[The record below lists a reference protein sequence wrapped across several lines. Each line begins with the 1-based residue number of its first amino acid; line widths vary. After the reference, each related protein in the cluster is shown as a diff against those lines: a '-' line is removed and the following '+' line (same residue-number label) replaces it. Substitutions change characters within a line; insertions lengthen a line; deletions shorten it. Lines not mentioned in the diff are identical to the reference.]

1 MEHQLEI
8 QNLNGIQVIDSR
20 IIAKGLN
27 INHKSLMET
36 INEYKEELETLGVL
50 PFQTAKP
57 PKGTKGGRPET
68 FCYLNELQCT
78 FVITLSRNSPE
89 VVKFKLSL
97 VVAFD
102 SAKKEVALLQEVIN
116 ESADYL
122 DKKRLYF
129 QKQGYSEE
137 WIEARLKNIDV
148 REDLEAI
155 WCKRG
160 INTPKQY
167 AILTSII
174 SKGTFGITPKEHS
187 ELKGLK
193 KQPLRNHMTR
203 LELIFMTLAEES
215 SAEFTEARNAQTYQ
229 DMKDCAKDGG
239 NIAGNARLQ
248 LEAQTGRKVVS
259 TLNFLPENRHLYQIQ
274 TTTEQNEA

>member
-1 MEHQLEI
+1 MEQLLEI

-20 IIAKGLN
+20 IISKGLN

-36 INEYKEELETLGVL
+36 IREYKTDLETLGIL
-50 PFQTAKP
+50 PFETAKL
-57 PKGTKGGRPET
+57 TQGRGRSES
-68 FCYLNELQCT
+68 FCFLNELQCT
-78 FVITLSRNSPE
+78 FVVTLSRNSPE

-102 SAKKEVALLQEVIN
+102 SAKKEVALLHEVIN
-116 ESADYL
+116 ESIDAL
-122 DKKRLYF
+122 EKKRLYF
-129 QKQGYSEE
+129 QKQGYNEA

-160 INTPKQY
+160 IKTPKQY
-167 AILTSII
+167 AVLTSII
-174 SKGTFGITPKEHS
+174 SKGAFGITPKEHS

-193 KQPLRNHMTR
+193 KDPIRNHMTR

-215 SAEFTEARNAQTYQ
+215 AAEFTEARDAQTYQ
-229 DMKDCAKDGG
+229 DMKECAVDGG

-259 TLNFLPENRHLYQIQ
+259 SLNFLPENRHLYQI
-274 TTTEQNEA
+274 TTPTE

>member
-8 QNLNGIQVIDSR
+8 QHLNGIQVIDSR

-36 INEYKEELETLGVL
+36 IREYKTELESLGSL
-50 PFQTAKP
+50 LFETAVKKRE
-57 PKGTKGGRPET
+57 KGATTQT

-102 SAKKEVALLQEVIN
+102 GAKKEVAILQEVIN
-116 ESADYL
+116 ESEDVLA
-122 DKKRLYF
+122 KKRLYY
-129 QKQGYSEE
+129 QKQGHNEG
-137 WIEARLKNIDV
+137 WIEKRLKSIDV
-148 REDLEAI
+148 RQELEAI
-155 WCKRG
+155 WYKRG
-160 INTPKQY
+160 ITSAQQY
-167 AILTSII
+167 AVLTTMIA
-174 SKGTFGITPKEHS
+174 KGTFGITPKQHS

-193 KQPLRNHMTR
+193 KQNLRDNMTR
-203 LELIFMTLAEES
+203 LELAFVILGEEAT
-215 SAEFTEARNAQTYQ
+215 AEFTEARDAQTYQ
-229 DMKDCAKDGG
+229 DMKDCAIDGG

-259 TLNFLPENRHLYQIQ
+259 TLNFLPENRHLYQILP
-274 TTTEQNEA
+274 TTA